1 MDAQVELGFHDC
13 MTSRERWT
21 LALWLAGIAVAV
33 WAVIR
38 FGLEPVT
45 AALGIGGTLLIASPA
60 RSLFQRTWAWNA
72 EPSEGDRLDAAA
84 AALNH
89 AIERHWT
96 TEAGRRRQHLEV
108 DRIPVLW
115 DTVREPPSRTT
126 PAGDTGP
133 LTRQGV
139 LDALVDD
146 YLAHPS
152 RLVIVGDAG
161 SGKTGLCVELTLAL
175 CRRGDLAR
183 IPVLLQ
189 LSAWDP
195 ETSFQDWI
203 VRRLT
208 EDYRFLGDTVKYGSG
223 AARELLVHRRLLPV
237 LDGLDELPP
246 EARGQVLR
254 ALRENTHLPTDTVL
268 TCRTEEFHATTAEE
282 PLPDSR
288 IVRLLPVAVEDSIAY
303 LESHFP
309 DDLDRWAPVLHSLRT
324 DPTGPLAAALSR
336 PLLLFL
342 TRATYQPRGSSP
354 SELLDDGRFRTGEAI
369 EAYLLDMFVPVVFD
383 SPPVGADDG
392 NPGRPARH
400 WPAPAALRYLRFLA
414 ARLDSRRRDGEHGAA
429 DLRWWEL
436 RELAGVPRYAF
447 VVIPGVIGTVA
458 CCLLGLLLFG
468 LFGRPAFGAL
478 FGGSVGLVFS
488 PLLGL
493 VRTEPPRRFAPRRS
507 AQHRRLVLRPL
518 FLDLAF
524 GLIGAVTG
532 GLIAG
537 LLYPV
542 TYGIAAGLAYGVVF
556 STARRF
562 TRPTEPKQAVT
573 PLRSLRDD
581 RDAVLYAWLFG
592 SVAGV
597 AVGGLLATAGI
608 HKARYDLIF
617 SASATL
623 TGIAGALVGA
633 LLAGAGLGM
642 VVLSTSAWGHFNTT
656 RWWLAWHGRTPWH
669 LVTFLDDAYRLG
681 VLRSTGAQYQF
692 RHASLQHHLAAV
704 RPAVAPAPTGSADQ
718 TAAG

>member
-1 MDAQVELGFHDC
+1 M
-13 MTSRERWT
+13 
-21 LALWLAGIAVAV
+21 ALWLAGIAVAV

-60 RSLFQRTWAWNA
+60 RSLVQRTWAWNA
-72 EPSEGDRLDAAA
+72 ERSEGAQLDAAA

-96 TEAGRRRQHLEV
+96 TEAGRRKQHLVV

-115 DTVREPPSRTT
+115 DTVREPPARTT
-126 PAGDTGP
+126 AAAAGGP
-133 LTRQGV
+133 LTRHGT

-152 RLVIVGDAG
+152 RLVVVGDAG
-161 SGKTGLCVELTLAL
+161 SGKTGLCVDLTLAL
-175 CRRGDLAR
+175 CRRGDLRR

-208 EDYRFLGDTVKYGSG
+208 EDYGFLGDTTKYGAG
-223 AARELLVHRRLLPV
+223 AARELLVHRRLLPL

-268 TCRTEEFHATTAEE
+268 TCRTGEFHTTTAVE

-288 IVRLLPVAVEDSIAY
+288 IVRLLPVAAEDTVTY

-309 DDLDRWAPVLHSLRT
+309 DDMERWEPVLHSLRT
-324 DPTGPLAAALSR
+324 DPTGAPATALSR
-336 PLLLFL
+336 PLMLFL
-342 TRATYQPRGSSP
+342 TRATYQPRDSTP
-354 SELLDDGRFRTGEAI
+354 ADLLDSARFGTSEEI
-369 EAYLLDMFVPVVFD
+369 EAHLLDMFVPVVFE

-392 NPGRPARH
+392 NPGRPARY
-400 WPAPAALRYLRFLA
+400 WPAPAALRYLGFLA
-414 ARLDSRRRDGEHGAA
+414 SRLDSRRRDGEHGAA
-429 DLRWWEL
+429 DLSWWEL
-436 RELAGVPRYAF
+436 RELAGVPRYPF
-447 VVIPGVIGTVA
+447 VLVPGVIGTVS

-468 LFGRPAFGAL
+468 LFGRPEFGAL
-478 FGGSVGLVFS
+478 FGGSVGVVFS

-493 VRTEPPRRFAPRRS
+493 LRTEPPRRFVPRRS
-507 AQHRRLVLRPL
+507 ARHPRLVLRIL
-518 FLDLAF
+518 LLDLGF
-524 GLIGAVTG
+524 GLIGLVTG

-537 LLYPV
+537 LLYSV
-542 TYGIAAGLAYGVVF
+542 TYGIAAGVAFGVVF
-556 STARRF
+556 ASARRF
-562 TRPTEPKQAVT
+562 TRPTEPKHAIT

-581 RDAVLYAWLFG
+581 RDAVVYAWLFG
-592 SVAGV
+592 SVAGA
-597 AVGGLLATAGI
+597 AVGGFLATAGI
-608 HKARYDLIF
+608 HRARYDLVF
-617 SASATL
+617 SASAAT
-623 TGIAGALVGA
+623 TGVVGALVGA

-642 VVLSTSAWGHFNTT
+642 VVLSTSAWGHFSTA
-656 RWWLAWHGRTPWH
+656 RWWLAWRGRTPWH

-681 VLRSTGAQYQF
+681 VLRSTGAHYQF
-692 RHASLQHHLAAV
+692 RHASLQHHLASL
-704 RPAVAPAPTGSADQ
+704 RPAAAPAPTPTPTGSADQ